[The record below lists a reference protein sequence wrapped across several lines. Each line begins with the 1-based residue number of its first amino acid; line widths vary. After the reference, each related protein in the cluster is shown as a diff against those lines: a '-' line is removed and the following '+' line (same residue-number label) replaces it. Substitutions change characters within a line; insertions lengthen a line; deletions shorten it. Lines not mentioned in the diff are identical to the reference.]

1 MKVDLIPIGKNPPHE
16 VNVVI
21 EVPAGVDP
29 VKYEMDKESGAI
41 FVDRML
47 HTAMHYPCNYGFIP
61 NTLSDD
67 GDPVDVLVYCE
78 EKLIPGCVIAARPI
92 GVLIMEDEAGQDEKL
107 LAVPTK
113 KISPMTAH
121 IENHADIPELKLEQ
135 IAHFFA
141 HYKDLE
147 KNKWAKVVG
156 WEGKDRAEKVI
167 VDAINLAKAGK

>member
-1 MKVDLIPIGKNPPHE
+1 MRVDLIPIGKNPPHE

-29 VKYEMDKESGAI
+29 VKYEMDKKSGAI

-47 HTAMHYPCNYGFIP
+47 HTAMHYPCNYGFVP

-78 EKLIPGCVIAARPI
+78 EKLIPGCVIAVRPV

-107 LAVPTK
+107 LAVPTN

-121 IENHADIPELKLEQ
+121 IENHTDIPALKLEQ

-141 HYKDLE
+141 HYTDLE
-147 KNKWAKVVG
+147 KSKWVKVVG
-156 WEGKDRAEKVI
+156 WEGKDRALSVI
-167 VDAINLAKAGK
+167 EDAIKQAQK